1 MSFFKK
7 TSSAETETVE
17 RHPYKLGVALSGGGA
32 RGFAH
37 AGALMAIEEAGLK
50 PDAIAGV
57 SAGSVVAVLYAAG
70 VKPLEMADLFSGQG
84 FRDFVEL
91 SWGKGGLFKIEKFMH
106 FIQNAI
112 GNKRNI
118 EDLDIPT
125 FIGASDLDNAR
136 PHIFD
141 SGEIGPRMIASCSIP
156 IIFPPVQIDGVHYVD
171 GGVLRNLPAWA
182 LRDKCDT
189 LIGINVSPLAKK
201 DSYSSII
208 GVAYRTYNLMAKA
221 NQADDMALCDLSIQT
236 PEIADYA
243 VFDLS
248 KIKELVVSGYMHTR
262 KALKNAGMW
271 NPAPQGTTK

>member
-17 RHPYKLGVALSGGGA
+17 RHSYKLGVALSGGGA

-208 GVAYRTYNLMAKA
+208 EVAYRTYNLMAKA
-221 NQADDMALCDLSIQT
+221 NQAEDMALCDLSIQT

>member
-106 FIQNAI
+106 FIQIAI

-208 GVAYRTYNLMAKA
+208 EVAYRTYNLMAKA
-221 NQADDMALCDLSIQT
+221 NQAEDMALCDLSIQT

>member
-201 DSYSSII
+201 DSYNSII
-208 GVAYRTYNLMAKA
+208 EVAYRTYNLMAKA
-221 NQADDMALCDLSIQT
+221 NQAEDMALCDLSIQT